1 MSCGSGRFS
10 FFFFFLFFSSAVIA
24 LFLFAILAQ
33 SEIGP
38 VSRLPANLAVL
49 LCDDVRVVDVLVGV
63 LERAVL
69 LLERFF
75 RNLPL
80 DSDPFLCVNIRHCYN
95 LVPFPRACDQVY
107 HLFDLFVVDVVKDVR
122 RVWK

>member
-1 MSCGSGRFS
+1 M
-10 FFFFFLFFSSAVIA
+10 
-24 LFLFAILAQ
+24 AQ

-38 VSRLPANLAVL
+38 VSRLPANIAVL
-49 LCDDVRVVDVLVGV
+49 ICEDIRVVDVLVGV

-69 LLERFF
+69 LLEGVF
-75 RNLPL
+75 RNLSL
-80 DSDPFLCVNIRHCYN
+80 DSDPYLRVNISHCYHP
-95 LVPFPRACDQVY
+95 VPFPRACDQVY